1 MATRAYDSLGFP
13 VPVEFD
19 SVEAGWPADTGWPR
33 ADGAFSRRSV
43 ESEPPSPGSRRST
56 EAHRTGGLRHAP
68 SRRRP
73 SPLKRLVVLSIL
85 LMGVVPL
92 AVGPAL
98 LPDLRAVVARWSLE
112 RARRFEVRDEPA
124 RAVAE
129 VDRAIDWFG
138 EDPDLLCLRAGLRLE
153 NRDPGGAKRDLC
165 RAAELAPMAVE
176 PLRIRAIVH
185 ASVGDADGAVADAEL
200 ACELAG
206 GVDPQ
211 SINFRSYVRA
221 LVGRDLETALDEIG
235 TVIETLGDPPPE
247 YIDTRGYLL
256 HLLGRHEEAVEDLE
270 AAIDGMRQMR
280 RQTMLLTGRV
290 DRLEL
295 ARRLRSVDHALA
307 VILHHRGLA
316 LEALGR
322 GAEAAEDFAVAAR
335 KGYDPGRGIF

>member
-1 MATRAYDSLGFP
+1 MAARAYDSLGFP
-13 VPVEFD
+13 IPVDFD
-19 SVEAGWPADTGWPR
+19 PVEAGRPGEGFGPQNRWPGTN
-33 ADGAFSRRSV
+33 GAAG
-43 ESEPPSPGSRRST
+43 SEPPSPEGHRSR
-56 EAHRTGGLRHAP
+56 G
-68 SRRRP
+68 RRP
-73 SPLKRLVVLSIL
+73 SPTKRPSAVKRLIVLSML
-85 LMGVVPL
+85 LVGVVPL

-98 LPDLRAVVARWSLE
+98 LPDLRVVVARWSLE

-129 VDRAIDWFG
+129 VDRAIEWFG
-138 EDPDLLCLRAGLRLE
+138 EDPEMLCLRAGLRLE
-153 NRDPGGAKRDLC
+153 NRDPGGAKRDLG

-185 ASVGDADGAVADAEL
+185 ASVGDADAAVADAEM

-211 SINFRSYVRA
+211 GINLRSYVRA

-235 TVIETLGDPPPE
+235 SVIETLGEPPPE

-270 AAIDGMRQMR
+270 TAIHQMRQIR
-280 RQTMLLTGRV
+280 RQVTLLTGRV

-307 VILHHRGLA
+307 VIIHHRGLA

-322 GAEAAEDFAVAAR
+322 SKEAAEDFAVAAR